1 MPTPPQSTRLCDQP
15 NPSLPQGV
23 FQDNLWESMGA
34 DAMQFNS
41 FPFLPDTNTGM
52 DSVMMDNMLAAET
65 FVTGDMVDMWA
76 TAPQTF
82 E

>member
-1 MPTPPQSTRLCDQP
+1 MLTPPQTSPLSDRQTPPKVQAP
-15 NPSLPQGV
+15 
-23 FQDNLWESMGA
+23 FQDNLWDSMGA

-41 FPFLPDTNTGM
+41 LPFLPDTNAGM
-52 DSVMMDNMLAAET
+52 DTFMMDNMLAAET
-65 FVTGDMVDMWA
+65 FVTGDMADMWA

>member
-1 MPTPPQSTRLCDQP
+1 
-15 NPSLPQGV
+15 
-23 FQDNLWESMGA
+23 MGA

-41 FPFLPDTNTGM
+41 FPFLPDTNPGM
-52 DSVMMDNMLAAET
+52 DSIMMDNMLAAET